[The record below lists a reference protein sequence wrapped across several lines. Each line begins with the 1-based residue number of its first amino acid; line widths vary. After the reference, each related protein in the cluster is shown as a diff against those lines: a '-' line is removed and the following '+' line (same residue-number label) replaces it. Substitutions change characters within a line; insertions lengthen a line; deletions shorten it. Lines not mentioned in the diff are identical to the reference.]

1 MRVASLG
8 SGSSGNSLI
17 IDQLNTCIL
26 IDCGFSLKETERR
39 LERLNVTANN
49 IDALIVTHEHN
60 DHLKGAGAL
69 ARKYNLPVFL
79 TYGTYRK
86 SKFGEISALN
96 FINAHEPFMIGDLNI
111 QPVVVPHDANEPC
124 QFIFEYGLKKLGVLT
139 DLGSITPFIKQHYS
153 GLNALLLECNYDP
166 CLLEQSSYPRVLKQR
181 ISSDYGHLSN
191 EQAAALLQH
200 LDTKNLKHLV
210 LMHLSQQNNANN
222 LVLDAIV
229 AATGCDKNWPVIAD
243 QDYGFDWINLL

>member
-8 SGSSGNSLI
+8 SGSSGNALVI
-17 IDQLNTCIL
+17 EKPNTCIL
-26 IDCGFSLKETERR
+26 LDCGFSLKETERR

-79 TYGTYRK
+79 TNGTYRK
-86 SKFGEISALN
+86 SKLGNISSLN
-96 FINAHEPFMIGDLNI
+96 FINAHEPFVIGDFNI

-124 QFIFEYGLKKLGVLT
+124 QFIFEYESKKLGVLT
-139 DLGSITPFIKQHYS
+139 DLGSITPFIKQNYS

-166 CLLEQSSYPRVLKQR
+166 VLLEQSSYPRVLKQR
-181 ISSDYGHLSN
+181 ISSHYGHLSN

-200 LDTKNLKHLV
+200 IDTTNLEHLV
-210 LMHLSQQNNANN
+210 LMHLSQQNNAND
-222 LVLDAIV
+222 LVLDAVV
-229 AATGCDKNWPVIAD
+229 AATGCAKNWPVIAD
-243 QDYGFDWINLL
+243 QDNGFSWINLL